1 MLKRKLINSISA
13 IVAAIFLSSLP
24 AFGQG
29 QPTPPQPPKSKATA
43 KRKPAKRQPTA
54 RPQPVRPQ
62 PAQSQAQPQSPQAA
76 PEQQP
81 AAPPQS
87 QPQPAQTQQPSPP
100 EQQQAAPPQAPQPPA
115 PQPPDQ
121 QAQTTPPADV
131 AAAPATPVTAAAPA
145 APASTKRP
153 GVIRLGIVAP
163 ITPLKQGG
171 PGNEF
176 SEAIRQSLAAY
187 FNSPVSETVPLEAR
201 VPVLAELEARQK
213 ECDFILYS
221 TVSERA
227 RSNDLAKL
235 MTAAAP
241 VVNLAASQGSA
252 SNKAATQS
260 SATGTGEPATPTA
273 AAPTTTE
280 TAPPATPGTP
290 APATKE
296 KSAPVTA
303 ENALK
308 TLTDLSNKMTAG
320 NELVFEFKLVE
331 PGAEKPKLAKSLKAK
346 IEKDGADAL
355 SPLLAQAVNDVLQ
368 ATMKK

>member
-1 MLKRKLINSISA
+1 MLKRRLINSMSA
-13 IVAAIFLSSLP
+13 IIAAIVLSSLP

-29 QPTPPQPPKSKATA
+29 QPPQSSSPKSKATA
-43 KRKPAKRQPTA
+43 KRKPAKRQTTA
-54 RPQPVRPQ
+54 RPQP
-62 PAQSQAQPQSPQAA
+62 AQP
-76 PEQQP
+76 
-81 AAPPQS
+81 S
-87 QPQPAQTQQPSPP
+87 QPQP
-100 EQQQAAPPQAPQPPA
+100 APQPPA
-115 PQPPDQ
+115 PDQ
-121 QAQTTPPADV
+121 QQAPPMPPADV
-131 AAAPATPVTAAAPA
+131 ATATATPITAVAPA
-145 APASTKRP
+145 APASAKRP
-153 GVIRLGIVAP
+153 GVIRLGLVAP

-187 FNSPVSETVPLEAR
+187 FNSPVSEALPLEAR

-221 TVSERA
+221 TVTERA

-235 MTAAAP
+235 MAVAAP
-241 VVNLAASQGSA
+241 VASLASSQGSA
-252 SNKAATQS
+252 SKQAPAKPSAA
-260 SATGTGEPATPTA
+260 ATGEPATATG

-280 TAPPATPGTP
+280 TAPPAAPGTT

-308 TLTDLSNKMTAG
+308 AVTDLSNKITAG
-320 NELVFEFKLVE
+320 AEVVFEFKLVE

-346 IEKDGADAL
+346 VEKDGADAL
-355 SPLLAQAVNDVLQ
+355 SALLAQAANDVLQ
-368 ATMKK
+368 ATIKK

>member
-1 MLKRKLINSISA
+1 MLKRKLLNSISG
-13 IVAAIFLSSLP
+13 IVAAIFLLSLP

-29 QPTPPQPPKSKATA
+29 QPPQPPAPKSKATA
-43 KRKPAKRQPTA
+43 KRKPAKRQIAPRSQPT
-54 RPQPVRPQ
+54 Q
-62 PAQSQAQPQSPQAA
+62 PAQPAMAQQPSPP

-81 AAPPQS
+81 AAS
-87 QPQPAQTQQPSPP
+87 
-100 EQQQAAPPQAPQPPA
+100 PQAPQPPG

-131 AAAPATPVTAAAPA
+131 ATAPATPITAPAPA
-145 APASTKRP
+145 APANTKRP
-153 GVIRLGIVAP
+153 GVIRLGLVAP

-221 TVSERA
+221 TVTERA

-235 MTAAAP
+235 MAVAAP
-241 VVNLAASQGSA
+241 VADLAASQRSV
-252 SNKAATQS
+252 SNKAAPAKS
-260 SATGTGEPATPTA
+260 SATGTGEPGAATA
-273 AAPTTTE
+273 AAPTTPE

-290 APATKE
+290 APATTE
-296 KSAPVTA
+296 KAAPINP
-303 ENALK
+303 EKALK
-308 TLTDLSNKMTAG
+308 AATELSNKMTAG

-368 ATMKK
+368 ATIKK